1 MRIRAVDESGGD
13 ISVLP
18 DEVLDYFVEQGF
30 IKGSTYNKE
39 YFKQYAQAGQSPN
52 KGETKNMLIRAFRA
66 VTGSAGLAPKDI
78 QKGLETYAPGFTFSD
93 GDSVESPSE
102 ERTYWYG
109 FFTTTSIASY
119 PLDGGDLQEL
129 MIRIY
134 DYLTGG
140 AQA

>member
-1 MRIRAVDESGGD
+1 
-13 ISVLP
+13 
-18 DEVLDYFVEQGF
+18 
-30 IKGSTYNKE
+30 
-39 YFKQYAQAGQSPN
+39 
-52 KGETKNMLIRAFRA
+52 MLVRAFRA
-66 VTGSAGLAPKDI
+66 VTGTGATAGQMPAQIDKV
-78 QKGLETYAPGFTFSD
+78 PGFTFSD

>member
-1 MRIRAVDESGGD
+1 MRVRAGRAGTGTGES
-13 ISVLP
+13 
-18 DEVLDYFVEQGF
+18 
-30 IKGSTYNKE
+30 
-39 YFKQYAQAGQSPN
+39 AGQMPAQSEKVP
-52 KGETKNMLIRAFRA
+52 
-66 VTGSAGLAPKDI
+66 D
-78 QKGLETYAPGFTFSD
+78 FTFSD

-109 FFTTTSIASY
+109 FFTTKSIASY